1 MEMWYRNCK
10 KIIKSSEDIMN
21 LIETGKS
28 DEFDE
33 IEKNIYGKNYSL
45 IKQLEANNI
54 EILKA
59 AYDPNL
65 PKDMTVKEF
74 RIKHKDLFDEHER
87 LENLLKENRN
97 GTK

>member
-1 MEMWYRNCK
+1 MEMWYRNRK
-10 KIIKSSEDIMN
+10 KIIKSSEDIMD
-21 LIETGKS
+21 LVETGKS
-28 DEFDE
+28 DEFDK
-33 IEKNIYGKNYSL
+33 IEKNIYGKYYSL
-45 IKQLEANNI
+45 IKQLEDNNI

-87 LENLLKENRN
+87 LEKLLEREKNE
-97 GTK
+97 K